1 LKLIKALV
9 PPSTAATSS
18 GGLVRALAVELAPHG
33 ITVNAVAPGQIATA
47 LNHKDV
53 LALSERSGRP
63 PDELRR
69 ELLERRVP
77 AGRMGTPE
85 EVAAA
90 FAYLASDDASFV
102 TGQVLIV
109 DGGESVA

>member
-1 LKLIKALV
+1 M
-9 PPSTAATSS
+9 SS
-18 GGLVRALAVELAPHG
+18 SSRPVSS
-33 ITVNAVAPGQIATA
+33 N
-47 LNHKDV
+47 LNDRDV
-53 LALSERSGRP
+53 LVLSDRSGRP